1 MAASQST
8 NLERNTQGLVGL
20 CARFHYTP
28 RFEFR
33 LLRSIW
39 SEKKANETHQIG
51 EAESCI
57 LSQHKIGDPLKFHH
71 NTTSDGARLKTH
83 S

>member
-39 SEKKANETHQIG
+39 RKKANETHQID

-57 LSQHKIGDPLKFHH
+57 LSHAKSVTPAD
-71 NTTSDGARLKTH
+71 S
-83 S
+83 